1 MNEIKLVLDAS
12 GFLINLLRRSAFF
25 ESVLLVLSSMLS
37 GIATPISVWAIAGII
52 EVASEGHIDAW
63 PRVLPWLVLFAI
75 ALMLRSIET
84 LGSRLLSSVIRERI
98 EGTVHSD
105 LMRKS
110 IRVPLEAFESRE
122 YYDKLETGKRIIGKK
137 FSDFLNVVGTFV
149 ATIIGAV
156 GILVLF
162 ASAHWL
168 LCVVLVSTIIVSSLI
183 GARQANRFI
192 QVNYLASPRRQEI
205 NYWAS
210 ILTNREAAAEIR
222 TFQLGDYLLAI
233 WRRAFGLYCAEIQ
246 AARFKMDISKFVNVC
261 VQEVVIGITSLVLI
275 ILTMGGTIGIGTM
288 VALLYGC
295 GRFRELVQTT
305 SWNVSTLMQPLKNL
319 LHLRDFLEMDDSN
332 AERSGNSI
340 VSRPFHQCIRFQSV
354 SFVYPGSNRPA
365 VNDLSLIIRP
375 GERVALVG
383 ENGAGKSTVVKLLL
397 GLYKPTQG
405 SVFVDE
411 IDLSGVDHV
420 SWNKQTT
427 GVFQDFMRY
436 PLTVEENIGF
446 GQSSLIGEEYL
457 CTPSHPDIVEAA
469 ARSGADPFIQ
479 HLPFTY
485 QTLLSKEFDGG
496 VDLSFGQWQRLAMA
510 RAYVRKNT
518 HVIVLDEPTS
528 ALDPIGE
535 LEVYKQFS
543 SAVEGRSALLI
554 SHRLGSVRLAD
565 RILYL
570 KDGKIAEEGTHEE
583 LIAANGE
590 YAQMY
595 RLQANWYVENSG
607 DKDQ

>member
-1 MNEIKLVLDAS
+1 MI
-12 GFLINLLRRSAFF
+12 
-25 ESVLLVLSSMLS
+25 
-37 GIATPISVWAIAGII
+37 
-52 EVASEGHIDAW
+52 
-63 PRVLPWLVLFAI
+63 
-75 ALMLRSIET
+75 
-84 LGSRLLSSVIRERI
+84 LLS
-98 EGTVHSD
+98 T
-105 LMRKS
+105 
-110 IRVPLEAFESRE
+110 
-122 YYDKLETGKRIIGKK
+122 
-137 FSDFLNVVGTFV
+137 
-149 ATIIGAV
+149 
-156 GILVLF
+156 
-162 ASAHWL
+162 
-168 LCVVLVSTIIVSSLI
+168 
-183 GARQANRFI
+183 
-192 QVNYLASPRRQEI
+192 QEI
-205 NYWAS
+205 TCP
-210 ILTNREAAAEIR
+210 LNRVNSR
-222 TFQLGDYLLAI
+222 DYLLSI

-246 AARFKMDISKFVNVC
+246 AARFKMETSKFVNVC

-295 GRFRELVQTT
+295 GRFRELVQST
-305 SWNVSTLMQPLKNL
+305 SWNVSALMQPLTSL
-319 LHLRDFLEMDDSN
+319 LHLRDFLEMDDTD
-332 AERSGNSI
+332 AERSWNSI
-340 VSRPFHQCIRFQSV
+340 VSRPFHQSIRFQSV
-354 SFVYPGSNRPA
+354 SFMYPGSNRPA
-365 VNDLSLIIRP
+365 INDLSLTIRP

-405 SVFVDE
+405 SVFIDE

-446 GQSSLIGEEYL
+446 GQNSLIREEDL
-457 CTPSHPDIVEAA
+457 CTPVHPDIVEAA
-469 ARSGADPFIQ
+469 ARSGADRFIQ

-510 RAYVRKNT
+510 RAYVRENT

-535 LEVYKQFS
+535 VQVYKQFS
-543 SAVEGRSALLI
+543 SAAKGRCALLI

-570 KDGKIAEEGTHEE
+570 KDGKLAEEGTHEE